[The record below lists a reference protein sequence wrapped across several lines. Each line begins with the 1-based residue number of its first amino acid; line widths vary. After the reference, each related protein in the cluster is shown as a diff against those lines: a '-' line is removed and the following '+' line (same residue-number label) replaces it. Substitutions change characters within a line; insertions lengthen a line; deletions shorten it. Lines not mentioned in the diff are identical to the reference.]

1 MSKFF
6 KNYDLKLNE
15 GDVYYQFKNINIDFV
30 DLMVI
35 NLIVVDCFIEFFFF
49 EGSQVNEIFL
59 FLVDF
64 INFFL
69 DFFCFEV
76 FSSDEVV
83 INLQY

>member
-6 KNYDLKLNE
+6 KNYNLKLNE

-30 DLMVI
+30 DLMVV

>member
-6 KNYDLKLNE
+6 KKYDLKLNE

-30 DLMVI
+30 DLMVV

-49 EGSQVNEIFL
+49 EGGQVNEIFL

-76 FSSDEVV
+76 FGSDEVV